1 MLQPIRNSIL
11 RPLLLV
17 FQFLLSIR
25 NVPEKSAIIFSVFDS
40 VEKYAHGFKD
50 SIVGVDILTP
60 SDLERVFGLTGGV
73 SLVTLHYDE
82 EICCLLLFFWNG
94 IKVAKNSKCI

>member
-11 RPLLLV
+11 RQLLLV
-17 FQFLLSIR
+17 FQFLLSVR
-25 NVPEKSAIIFSVFDS
+25 NVPEKSAIIFFFSVFDS
-40 VEKYAHGFKD
+40 VEKYAPGFKD

-82 EICCLLLFFWNG
+82 EICCLLLFF
-94 IKVAKNSKCI
+94 